1 MKISRAASVSLLLG
15 TSMLV
20 LAGPAAAETLTVN
33 DISIPIGDGIE
44 ITSVSVED
52 GNLSE
57 EGLRALL
64 SENPAASLA
73 SLATLDA
80 KSITIPEI
88 RYTMPSVG
96 TETEPVKVSVVYRDL
111 VLTNI
116 SDGIAESAVLGS
128 SSIEGAKDVAF
139 EFGEITILDFDIGA
153 LLGFYGFTDG
163 TVFTEMTEVYSN
175 FTFAGG
181 SVTAPVVNCDI
192 GGATGGAFAA
202 RPLSMSMTD
211 MTALTQEL
219 EAAQAAGTEPTP
231 EQISTLVLFYAD
243 MLTAFTSDPMTFEGF
258 DCTGTGEKGETFAV
272 SSSAFNVDSFEPGI
286 YPAFGLDAFEV
297 TVEGENAGSISFGN
311 FTFKSIDFND
321 AIAAIRAAATLDAAW
336 FETNWRLLVP
346 AFEGMSMTELA
357 VDIPNPEA
365 AGERIQASMADLDI
379 TLGAYVNAIP
389 SDVAMS
395 IVDLVV
401 PLPADGEPPIAE
413 LRARGINSL
422 TLDAA
427 TSMIWNEAD
436 QTITVRD
443 LALDAA
449 ELGSIRISGTLGNAT
464 EALFGDTEAEA
475 MMAAQMLTIKDLT
488 ITLDDGGISGLIVAA
503 ASAEA
508 GQPEGALRT
517 QVSGLVQGMTLAILG
532 NTDEA
537 LVAAQ
542 SLGKFLGGKARNVTV
557 TLTATDPAGL
567 GLVDLAAFEQDP
579 TALSGKVTIAAT
591 ASGEPVSLPAPSA
604 APAPADGGTQDEKL
618 NLKN

>member
-1 MKISRAASVSLLLG
+1 MKTYRAASVSLLLG
-15 TSMLV
+15 TSMLG
-20 LAGPAAAETLTVN
+20 LAGPAFAETLTVN
-33 DISIPIGDGIE
+33 DISIPIGEGIE
-44 ITSVSVED
+44 IASVTVED

-64 SENPAASLA
+64 SENPSASLA

-80 KSITIPEI
+80 KSVTVPEI
-88 RYTMPSVG
+88 RFSMPSAG
-96 TETEPVKVSVVYRDL
+96 GEGEPVEISVVYRDL
-111 VLTNI
+111 VFSNVA
-116 SDGIAESAVLGS
+116 DGVAESAVLGS

-139 EFGEITILDFDIGA
+139 EFGAMTISNFDVGA
-153 LLGFYGFTDG
+153 LLGFYGFNTG
-163 TVFTEMTEVYSN
+163 TVSTEMAEVYSS

-181 SVTAPVVNCDI
+181 SVTAPMVNCDI
-192 GGATGGAFAA
+192 GGATGGAFSA

-211 MTALTQEL
+211 MTKLTQEL
-219 EAAQAAGTEPTP
+219 EAAQTAGTEPTP
-231 EQISTLVLFYAD
+231 EQVSTLILFYAD

-258 DCTGTGEKGETFAV
+258 DCTGTGEKGEKFAV
-272 SSSAFNVDSFEPGI
+272 SSSAFNVESFEPGI
-286 YPAFGLDAFEV
+286 YPAFGLDAFEMS
-297 TVEGENAGSISFGN
+297 VEGEDSGTISLGN

-321 AIAAIRAAATLDAAW
+321 AIAAVRAAATLDETW
-336 FETNWRLLVP
+336 FEANWRLLVP
-346 AFEGMSMTELA
+346 AFEGLSMTNLA
-357 VDIPNPEA
+357 VDIPNPES
-365 AGERIQASMADLDI
+365 AGDRIEASMADLDI
-379 TLGAYVNAIP
+379 TLGAYVNAIL
-389 SDVAMS
+389 SDFALS
-395 IVDLVV
+395 IVDLIV

-422 TLDAA
+422 TIDAA
-427 TSMIWNEAD
+427 TSMIWNAAD

-464 EALFGDTEAEA
+464 EALFADTEAEA
-475 MMAAQMLTIKDLT
+475 LMAAQMLTIKDLT

-557 TLTATDPAGL
+557 TLTSTDPAGL
-567 GLVDLAAFEQDP
+567 GIADLAAFEQDP
-579 TALSGKVTIAAT
+579 TA
-591 ASGEPVSLPAPSA
+591 PASA
-604 APAPADGGTQDEKL
+604 APVEAAAAPVPADGGTQDEKL

>member
-1 MKISRAASVSLLLG
+1 MKITRAASISLLLG
-15 TSMLV
+15 TSLLV
-20 LAGPAAAETLTVN
+20 LAGPAAAETLTID
-33 DISIPIGDGIE
+33 DISIPVGDGIE
-44 ITSVSVED
+44 ISSVSVED

-57 EGLRALL
+57 EGLRALF
-64 SENPAASLA
+64 SENPSASLA

-80 KSITIPEI
+80 KSVTIPEI
-88 RYTMPSVG
+88 RLTMPGSG
-96 TETEPVKVSVVYRDL
+96 TEGEPINVSVVYRDL
-111 VLTNI
+111 VLTNVA
-116 SDGIAESAVLGS
+116 DGVAESAVLGAS
-128 SSIEGAKDVAF
+128 SVEGAKDVAF
-139 EFGEITILDFDIGA
+139 EFGEMTVSNFDIGA
-153 LLGFYGFTDG
+153 LLGFYGFTSG
-163 TVFTEMTEVYSN
+163 NVSTEMTEVYST

-181 SVTAPVVNCDI
+181 TVTAPMLTCNI

-211 MTALTQEL
+211 MTKLTQEL

-231 EQISTLVLFYAD
+231 EQVSTLVLFYAD
-243 MLTAFTSDPMTFEGF
+243 MLTAFTSDPMTFDGF
-258 DCTGTGEKGETFAV
+258 DCSGTGEKGEKIAV
-272 SSSAFNVDSFEPGI
+272 SSGAFNVDSFEPGI
-286 YPAFGLDAFEV
+286 YPAFGLDTFEMS
-297 TVEGENAGSISFGN
+297 VEGEDSGSVAFGN

-321 AIAAIRAAATLDAAW
+321 AIAAVRAAATLDEAW
-336 FETNWRLLVP
+336 FEANWRVLVP
-346 AFEGMSMTELA
+346 AFEGLSMSDLV
-357 VDIPNPEA
+357 VDIPNPEN
-365 AGERIQASMADLDI
+365 AGDRIEASMADLDI

-401 PLPADGEPPIAE
+401 PLPANGEPPIAE

-422 TLDAA
+422 TIDAA
-427 TSMIWNEAD
+427 TSMIWNEDD

-464 EALFGDTEAEA
+464 EALFADTEAEA
-475 MMAAQMLTIKDLT
+475 MTAAQMLTIKDLN

-532 NTDEA
+532 NSDEA

-542 SLGKFLGGKARNVTV
+542 SLGKFLGGQARNVTV

-567 GLVDLAAFEQDP
+567 GIGDFAAFEQDP
-579 TALSGKVTIAAT
+579 TALSGKVTISAT
-591 ASGEPVSLPAPSA
+591 ASGQPVTLPAPSA
-604 APAPADGGTQDEKL
+604 APAPADDGTQDEKL
-618 NLKN
+618 NMKN

>member
-20 LAGPAAAETLTVN
+20 LAGPAAAETLTVT
-33 DISIPIGDGIE
+33 DISIPIGNGIE
-44 ITSVSVED
+44 IASVSVED

-80 KSITIPEI
+80 KSVRVPEI
-88 RYTMPSVG
+88 RFSMPSAG
-96 TETEPVKVSVVYRDL
+96 TEAEPINVSVVYRDL
-111 VLTNI
+111 VLTNVD
-116 SDGIAESAVLGS
+116 DGIAQSAVLGS
-128 SSIEGAKDVAF
+128 SSVEGAKDVAF
-139 EFGEITILDFDIGA
+139 EFGEMTILNFDIGA
-153 LLGFYGFTDG
+153 LLGFYGFTTG
-163 TVFTEMTEVYSN
+163 AVSTEMTEVYST

-181 SVTAPVVNCDI
+181 TVTAPMVNCDI
-192 GGATGGAFAA
+192 GGAAGGAFAA
-202 RPLSMSMTD
+202 RPLSMSMTE

-231 EQISTLVLFYAD
+231 EQVSTLILFYAD

-258 DCTGTGEKGETFAV
+258 DCTGTGENDEKFAV

-297 TVEGENAGSISFGN
+297 TVEGENAGSISLDN

-321 AIAAIRAAATLDAAW
+321 AIAAVRAAATLDEAW
-336 FETNWRLLVP
+336 FEANWRLLVP
-346 AFEGMSMTELA
+346 AFEGLSMTDLV

-365 AGERIQASMADLDI
+365 AGERIEASMAGLDV

-395 IVDLVV
+395 IVDLIV
-401 PLPADGEPPIAE
+401 PLPPTGEPPIAE
-413 LRARGINSL
+413 LRARGIESL

-464 EALFGDTEAEA
+464 AALFADTEAEA
-475 MMAAQMLTIKDLT
+475 LMAAQMLTIKDLT
-488 ITLDDGGISGLIVAA
+488 ITLDDGGISGLIVTAA
-503 ASAEA
+503 ARDA

-517 QVSGLVQGMTLAILG
+517 QVSGLVQGMTLAVLG

-542 SLGKFLGGKARNVTV
+542 SLGKFLGGKARSVTV

-567 GLVDLAAFEQDP
+567 GLADVAAFEQDP

-591 ASGEPVSLPAPSA
+591 ASGEPVTLPAPSA

>member
-20 LAGPAAAETLTVN
+20 LAGPATAETLTVN
-33 DISIPIGDGIE
+33 DIAIQIGEGITIP
-44 ITSVSVED
+44 SVTVEG

-80 KSITIPEI
+80 KSVTIPEI
-88 RYTMPSVG
+88 RYTLPTLG
-96 TETEPVKVSVVYRDL
+96 TEAEPVNAAVVYHDL
-111 VLTNI
+111 VLTNVA
-116 SDGIAESAVLGS
+116 DGVAESAVLGS
-128 SSIEGAKDVAF
+128 TSVEGPKDVAF
-139 EFGEITILDFDIGA
+139 EFGEMTLQNFDISA

-163 TVFTEMTEVYSN
+163 TVSDEMVDVYSS

-181 SVTAPVVNCDI
+181 SITAPTVNCDI
-192 GGATGGAFAA
+192 GGASGGTFAA
-202 RPLSMSMTD
+202 RPLSMSLND
-211 MTALTQEL
+211 MTALSQEL

-231 EQISTLVLFYAD
+231 EQISTMVLFYAD

-258 DCTGTGEKGETFAV
+258 DCSGSGDKGEKFAV
-272 SSSAFNVDSFEPGI
+272 SSNAFTVDSFEPGI
-286 YPAFGLDAFEV
+286 YPAFGLDEFGMS
-297 TVEGENAGSISFGN
+297 VEGENAGSVSFGN

-321 AIAAIRAAATLDAAW
+321 AIAAVRAAASLDAAW
-336 FETNWRLLVP
+336 FEANWRQLVP
-346 AFEGMSMTELA
+346 AFEGLSMTDLQ
-357 VDIPNPEA
+357 VDVPNPEA
-365 AGERIQASMADLDI
+365 SGDRIAASMANLDV

-389 SDVAMS
+389 SDIAMS

-427 TSMIWNEAD
+427 TSMIWNKAD

-464 EALFGDTEAEA
+464 EALFADTEAEA
-475 MMAAQMLTIKDLT
+475 LMAAQVLTVKDLT
-488 ITLDDGGISGLIVAA
+488 ITLDDGGIGGLIVSA
-503 ASAEA
+503 ASAQA

-517 QVSGLVQGMTLAILG
+517 QVSGFVQGMTLAVLG

-542 SLGKFLGGKARNVTV
+542 SLGKFLGGKARNVTI

-567 GLVDLAAFEQDP
+567 GIADVAAFEQDP
-579 TALSGKVTIAAT
+579 TALSGKITIAAT
-591 ASGEPVSLPAPSA
+591 ASGEPVTLPAPSA
-604 APAPADGGTQDEKL
+604 TPAPADGGTQDEKL